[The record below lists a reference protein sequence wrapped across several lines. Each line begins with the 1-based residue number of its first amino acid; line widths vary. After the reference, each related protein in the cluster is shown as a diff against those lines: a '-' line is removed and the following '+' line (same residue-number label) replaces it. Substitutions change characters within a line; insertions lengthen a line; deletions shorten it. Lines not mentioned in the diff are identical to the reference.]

1 VHQVNNLLT
10 MRYECGGFEVQTY
23 PMNTFNLLDLTTD
36 IGCNPPTNPPQE
48 VIIITPSRGSERE
61 PGDEGNNS
69 DLKPFKYV
77 LIGASAVIGLALL
90 GYVAFWAYKKYQV
103 KTSGIST
110 YVFTKGVVPDPNDD
124 ELLDEILNEDD

>member
-1 VHQVNNLLT
+1 
-10 MRYECGGFEVQTY
+10 MRYECSGFEVQTY
-23 PMNTFNLLDLTTD
+23 PLNTFTLLDLTND
-36 IGCNPPTNPPQE
+36 QVCNPVEPPHDIVVVTPTK
-48 VIIITPSRGSERE
+48 GSDRE

-77 LIGASAVIGLALL
+77 LIGASAIVGLALL
-90 GYVAFWAYKKYQV
+90 GYVGFWAYKKYQT
-103 KTSGIST
+103 KNGGIST